1 MYVGTYKCLVRS
13 LLERPVVNVTLNKM
27 LLPARK
33 VRSVVGREDILE
45 ELHVAVRLR
54 EAPLPRSSS
63 SSFGGR
69 SCSARGVS
77 TIRTNVSTIVQI

>member
-63 SSFGGR
+63 SFGGR